1 MVSIRHYKNRF
12 VAFFQMQKQPFK
24 VVFIFL
30 TFYYKYDTIIL
41 GDNMNDLLNLILSI
55 GATVFL
61 GIVALFLVLLS
72 THKKEVWEA
81 IYARNNKRND
91 K

>member
-1 MVSIRHYKNRF
+1 M
-12 VAFFQMQKQPFK
+12 

-30 TFYYKYDTIIL
+30 TFFNKYDTIIL

-55 GATVFL
+55 GATIFM
-61 GIVALFLVLLS
+61 GFVALFLVLLS
-72 THKKEVWEA
+72 SHKKEVWEN
-81 IYARNNKRND
+81 IYERNHKNND

>member
-1 MVSIRHYKNRF
+1 MI
-12 VAFFQMQKQPFK
+12 
-24 VVFIFL
+24 L

-55 GATVFL
+55 GATAFMAF
-61 GIVALFLVLLS
+61 VALFLVLLS
-72 THKKEVWEA
+72 SYKKEFWEA
-81 IYARNNKRND
+81 IYERNNKNNG